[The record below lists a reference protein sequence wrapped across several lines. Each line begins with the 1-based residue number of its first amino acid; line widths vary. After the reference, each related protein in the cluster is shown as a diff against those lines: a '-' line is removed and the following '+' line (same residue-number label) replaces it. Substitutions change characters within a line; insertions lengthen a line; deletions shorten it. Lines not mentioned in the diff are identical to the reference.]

1 MKPLLKAQYTYK
13 ERDSAAKSKVTKRRA
28 EFQK

>member
-1 MKPLLKAQYTYK
+1 MKPNKAQYTYK

-28 EFQK
+28 KLQK